1 LNLKGHPI
9 YDLRVND
16 LEKQGPAT
24 PELAWEELHAIAEAE
39 VARLERLKAT
49 RYLPF
54 SMIDRAEAPA
64 RAEFIA
70 GPEGALRLR
79 YEGAASRGLQ
89 QALNEFMK
97 LRKARLAEAV
107 EEPEATEPARCESC
121 RCTARP
127 PDPASTSKPAA
138 AAPATARK
146 SAGSGRSGGS
156 QVVASQQPVPDPAG
170 ARNEP
175 NGQAAETVGG
185 VPKGLESGPWPPSQG
200 S

>member
-9 YDLRVND
+9 YLPRVHY
-16 LEKQGPAT
+16 LASQGPAT
-24 PELAWEELHAIAEAE
+24 PELAWEELRAFAAAE
-39 VARLERLKAT
+39 VARLEKLKAT
-49 RYLPF
+49 KYLPF
-54 SMIDRAEAPA
+54 AAIDRVEAPV
-64 RAEFIA
+64 RAAFIA

-79 YEGAASRGLQ
+79 YESANDRALHR
-89 QALNEFMK
+89 ALNEFMK

-107 EEPEATEPARCESC
+107 EEPEATEPTRCESC
-121 RCTARP
+121 RCTPRP
-127 PDPASTSKPAA
+127 PDPAPTSKSAA
-138 AAPATARK
+138 ADPAGARE

-156 QVVASQQPVPDPAG
+156 QVVASQQPVTDPSE

-185 VPKGLESGPWPPSQG
+185 VPDACPGPRRPPSQG